1 MDMDVEV
8 WARTLATE
16 LQEHLA
22 DDREVLSRYSDLV
35 RTTSDERIRYLVH
48 LILDD
53 AVRHQRM
60 LQEMVN
66 WLRAES
72 ESRTVSG
79 PRVPDHEAVPNGAQA
94 VRDSIALA
102 GEVLDA
108 ERGHERRMR
117 ELRHRVE
124 SVRDTAW
131 WGVLLLSME
140 LDTRKHV
147 RMLEHIRSSLAS

>member
-1 MDMDVEV
+1 MDVEV
-8 WARTLATE
+8 WARGLAAE

-22 DDREVLSRYSDLV
+22 DDREVLGRYSELV
-35 RTTSDERIRYLVH
+35 RSSSDERIRYLVH

-72 ESRTVSG
+72 EPRDVSG
-79 PRVPDHEAVPNGAQA
+79 PRVPDHEAAAPEAHEVRGA
-94 VRDSIALA
+94 IALA

-108 ERGHERRMR
+108 ERSHERRMR
-117 ELRHRVE
+117 ELRQRVE
-124 SVRDTAW
+124 SVEDTAW
-131 WGVLLLSME
+131 WGMLLTTME
-140 LDTRKHV
+140 LDTKKHV
-147 RMLEHIRSSLAS
+147 RTLEYIRRSLAR

>member
-1 MDMDVEV
+1 MDVET
-8 WARTLATE
+8 WARKLATE
-16 LQEHLA
+16 LQEHL
-22 DDREVLSRYSDLV
+22 DEDRDVLGRYSELV

-72 ESRTVSG
+72 ETREVTG
-79 PRVPDHEAVPNGAQA
+79 PRMPNHDAALVHAQEARGE
-94 VRDSIALA
+94 IALA
-102 GEVLDA
+102 GEVLAA

-124 SVRDTAW
+124 AVADTAW
-131 WGVLLLSME
+131 WGMLLTTME

-147 RMLEHIRSSLAS
+147 RMLEYIRRTLAR

>member
-1 MDMDVEV
+1 MDIEV
-8 WARTLATE
+8 WARRLATE
-16 LQEHLA
+16 LQEHL
-22 DDREVLSRYSDLV
+22 DEDRDVLGRYSELV

-72 ESRTVSG
+72 ETREVSG
-79 PRVPDHEAVPNGAQA
+79 PRVPDHDATSTEASEARSA
-94 VRDSIALA
+94 IALA

-124 SVRDTAW
+124 AVADTAW
-131 WGVLLLSME
+131 WGMLLTTME
-140 LDTRKHV
+140 LDTKKHV
-147 RMLEHIRSSLAS
+147 RMLEYIRRTMAR

>member
-1 MDMDVEV
+1 MVDVEV
-8 WARTLATE
+8 WARSVATE
-16 LQEHLA
+16 LQEHLD
-22 DDREVLSRYSDLV
+22 DDREVLGRYGELV
-35 RTTSDERIRYLVH
+35 RATTDERIRYLVH

-72 ESRTVSG
+72 EPRAVSG
-79 PRVPDHEAVPNGAQA
+79 PRVPDHDAVPPDVPGLRTA
-94 VRDSIALA
+94 IALA

-117 ELRHRVE
+117 ELRQRVE
-124 SVRDTAW
+124 SVEDTAW
-131 WGVLLLSME
+131 WGMLLTSME
-140 LDTRKHV
+140 LDTKKHV
-147 RMLEHIRSSLAS
+147 RMLEYIRRTLAR